1 MVLDAGGEAGRALLV
16 HKDGGGGEGVV
27 AVLPVG
33 QVRLCHQAVPLLQL
47 QVLVA
52 HLQRKRSFLKG
63 TVEQDF
69 RPVFSPFKQF

>member
-1 MVLDAGGEAGRALLV
+1 MVLYAGGEAGRALLV

-33 QVRLCHQAVPLLQL
+33 QVRLRHQAVPLLQL

-52 HLQRKRSFLKG
+52 HLQQYHTASLKG
-63 TVEQDF
+63 QLNEIVD
-69 RPVFSPFKQF
+69 